1 MRPTSTVVLGC
12 LTALLPLSLAGSGAL
27 AESVI
32 PTQPAVT
39 TAPGNAAQTNA
50 TVINVTTGQELLV
63 TVKGQERR
71 VRLACIQA
79 PRPQQ
84 QPFARQSRQQ
94 LLNSLPAGTAV
105 TLELRARD
113 VFAREVAV
121 VRHQGQDVAAR
132 QVQRGAVFVFD
143 GYLGL
148 CDDLPYASLEAEAR
162 RRKLGV
168 WSTPGGIE
176 RPWDLIQRLGDT
188 TAEP

>member
-1 MRPTSTVVLGC
+1 MLGC

>member
-1 MRPTSTVVLGC
+1 MVRGSLAV
-12 LTALLPLSLAGSGAL
+12 LLPLSLVSGGAL
-27 AESVI
+27 AEAVI
-32 PTQPAVT
+32 PTQPAVS
-39 TAPGNAAQTNA
+39 APPGSALLSSA
-50 TVINVTTGQELLV
+50 TVIHVSTGQDLLV
-63 TVKGQERR
+63 NVKGQERR

-84 QPFARQSRQQ
+84 QPFARQARQ
-94 LLNSLPAGTAV
+94 LLLDSLPAGTAV

-132 QVQRGAVFVFD
+132 QLQRGAVFVFD